1 MYQTTFTKYI
11 YRNGILINT
20 FNSQVDFNNDDN
32 ENLIIGN
39 WAINDAN
46 TFEGYLDDLRI
57 YNRVLSGAEVQ
68 KLYDSKDSKYIEN
81 GLISGST
88 DEYFVFK
95 YNPERAVSEQTKY
108 TINFPQDTECD
119 ILVVG
124 GAGYVGGG
132 IVDKLEHKHQVT
144 VYDSLIYENEFR
156 KNVNFIYGDIRDY
169 SKLNKILKNYDA
181 VVWLAALVG
190 DGACSINPTLTYE
203 INSESVKNLV
213 SNFKGKIIFFS
224 TCSVYGAQEGVLSE
238 ESEVNPLS
246 EYAKSKLVAEDIL
259 NNSDAII
266 FRLGTLFGIGDEFS
280 RIRLDLVV
288 NVLVTKALIDKKMS
302 VFGGEQWRPL
312 LHVKDVANAVDHTI
326 ESSLKGV
333 YNLHYKNFRISEIAD
348 LIKDKISN
356 VEIVT
361 TPLPFQDARNY
372 QVSSEKF
379 KLASNFEAEVSL
391 EKGIIEVFD
400 LISSGRIKDIN
411 NPRYSNHD
419 FLKTFG
425 VN

>member
-1 MYQTTFTKYI
+1 M
-11 YRNGILINT
+11 N
-20 FNSQVDFNNDDN
+20 
-32 ENLIIGN
+32 
-39 WAINDAN
+39 
-46 TFEGYLDDLRI
+46 
-57 YNRVLSGAEVQ
+57 
-68 KLYDSKDSKYIEN
+68 
-81 GLISGST
+81 
-88 DEYFVFK
+88 
-95 YNPERAVSEQTKY
+95 
-108 TINFPQDTECD
+108 

-132 IVDKLEHKHQVT
+132 IVDKLQQKHQVT

-169 SKLNKILKNYDA
+169 FKLNKILKQYDA

-213 SNFKGKIIFFS
+213 ANFKGKIIFFS
-224 TCSVYGAQEGVLSE
+224 TCSVYGAQEGVLNE

-259 NNSDAII
+259 TNSDAIV

-288 NVLVTKALIDKKMS
+288 NVLVTKALIDNKMS

-333 YNLHYKNFRISEIAD
+333 FNLHYKNFKISEIAD
-348 LIKDKISN
+348 LIKEKISN

-372 QVSSEKF
+372 QVSSEKL

-391 EKGIIEVFD
+391 EKGIDEVFN
-400 LISSGRIKDIN
+400 LISSGRVKDLN
-411 NPRYSNHD
+411 NPRYSNQN

-425 VN
+425 VS

>member
-1 MYQTTFTKYI
+1 M
-11 YRNGILINT
+11 N
-20 FNSQVDFNNDDN
+20 
-32 ENLIIGN
+32 
-39 WAINDAN
+39 
-46 TFEGYLDDLRI
+46 
-57 YNRVLSGAEVQ
+57 
-68 KLYDSKDSKYIEN
+68 
-81 GLISGST
+81 
-88 DEYFVFK
+88 
-95 YNPERAVSEQTKY
+95 
-108 TINFPQDTECD
+108 

-132 IVDKLEHKHQVT
+132 IVDKLQEKHHVT

-169 SKLNKILKNYDA
+169 SKLNNLLKNYDA

-224 TCSVYGAQEGVLSE
+224 TCSVYGAQEGVLNE

-259 NNSDAII
+259 TNSDAII

-333 YNLHYKNFRISEIAD
+333 FNLHYKNFKISEIAD
-348 LIKDKISN
+348 LIKDKINN

-372 QVSSEKF
+372 QVSSEKL

-391 EKGIIEVFD
+391 EKGIDEVFN

-411 NPRYSNHD
+411 NPRYSNQNY
-419 FLKTFG
+419 LKTFG
-425 VN
+425 VT